1 MYNEIYLVELPDSIK
16 AASKTVDEKT
26 CIVVNSNLDEE
37 QQQELIRQ
45 LRSGD

>member
-1 MYNEIYLVELPDSIK
+1 MLYEIYVVELPDSIK

-26 CIVVNSNLDEE
+26 YIVINANLDEK

-45 LRSGD
+45 LCSGD